1 MSEISSNQVN
11 DQPAAEHQDKGKPWW
26 KFPIVWMV
34 ISGPL
39 IVVVAALT
47 TVVVAVKHVDPVL
60 NVDNTSNKGLMPAV
74 QGRNHAAETSA
85 NEPAER

>member
-1 MSEISSNQVN
+1 MSENTSMDAT
-11 DQPAAEHQDKGKPWW
+11 DQQPAEHQDKGKPWW

-60 NVDNTSNKGLMPAV
+60 DVDNTSNKGLMPAV
-74 QGRNHAAETSA
+74 QGRNHAAEKSA
-85 NEPAER
+85 NEPADR